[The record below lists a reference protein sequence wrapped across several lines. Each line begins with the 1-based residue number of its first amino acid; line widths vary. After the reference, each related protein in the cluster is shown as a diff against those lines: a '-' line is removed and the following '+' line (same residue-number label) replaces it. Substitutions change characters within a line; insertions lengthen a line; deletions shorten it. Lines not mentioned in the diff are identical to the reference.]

1 MWQIYSLISLFFGAT
16 EETIDKATMISSK
29 TIDLLDATWI
39 RNAISF
45 AISIVAAILI
55 GGAFPVVFI
64 SFPIV
69 ILGILYGISAI
80 TYTVLLKQVEITAS
94 SITTS
99 FIPLVFLPIDLFI
112 LNTDFLLR
120 QIIGIIVLV
129 IGGVIFFYR
138 KRSNTA
144 SITNKKILILIL
156 IFIFL
161 FDALLIGFESYLF
174 KDYFAN
180 LHLSETNFLVNM
192 WGVMFLFLTASVIS
206 VSLYKRAL
214 PSIHLHKKY
223 VQGSFFSK
231 ITDYGN
237 SFFALKAL
245 TIASVSQVTSFTIFY
260 PIVLLIIVMGTQKKL
275 KVNLEEYL
283 DHGTLIP
290 KICGVII
297 ICLGAYL
304 AR

>member
-16 EETIDKATMISSK
+16 EETIDKATMVGSK
-29 TIDLLDATWI
+29 TIDLLDAAWI
-39 RNAISF
+39 RNTISF
-45 AISIVAAILI
+45 AISIVVAILI
-55 GGAFPVVFI
+55 NRTFPVIFI
-64 SFPIV
+64 SLPII

-94 SITTS
+94 SIMTS

-120 QIIGIIVLV
+120 QVIGIIVLV
-129 IGGVIFFYR
+129 IGGIIFFYR
-138 KRSNTA
+138 KKSATT
-144 SITNKKILILIL
+144 SITNKKIFILIS
-156 IFIFL
+156 IFL
-161 FDALLIGFESYLF
+161 FDALLIGFEGYLF
-174 KDYFAN
+174 KDYFTN

-192 WGVMFLFLTASVIS
+192 WGVMFLFLTALVIGTA
-206 VSLYKRAL
+206 LYKRAL

-223 VQGSFFSK
+223 MQGSFFSK
-231 ITDYGN
+231 ISDYGN

-245 TIASVSQVTSFTIFY
+245 SIASVSQVSSMTVFY
-260 PIVLLIIVMGTQKKL
+260 PVALLVLVIGTQKKL
-275 KVNLEEYL
+275 KIDLEEFL
-283 DHGTLIP
+283 DHGSLTP
-290 KICGVII
+290 KICGVVI